1 MHARRALDSP
11 SPDPDDIRISPFNAA
26 MGRQAM
32 TRSLNGK
39 VAVVTGA
46 GSGIGRAIAIRLAE
60 DTARIAIWDINADGA
75 AETARMIEER
85 GGVAIAIA
93 ADCSDKAAIKGAAD
107 ETRAKLGPVAILV
120 NNAGIAPFT
129 PFLEIEDDLF
139 DKVIRINLRGPF
151 LVTREIMPDMAA
163 AGWGRVI
170 NITSSSVQSGSFG
183 QGHYVAS
190 KGGLM
195 GMTKALALEFASTG
209 ITINMVPPGFI
220 DTPMLRAAP
229 IDADAFAKT
238 LPMKRIGQPEDI
250 AAACA
255 YLASEEA
262 SYITGQ
268 TISTNGGRYMGSH

>member
-1 MHARRALDSP
+1 
-11 SPDPDDIRISPFNAA
+11 
-26 MGRQAM
+26 M
-32 TRSLNGK
+32 TRSLNGR

-60 DTARIAIWDINADGA
+60 DTAKVAIWDINLEGA
-75 AETARMIEER
+75 EETARLIREA
-85 GGVAIAIA
+85 GGTAIALDV
-93 ADCSDKAAIKGAAD
+93 DCSDKAAIKAAAD
-107 ETRAKLGPVAILV
+107 QTRKELGPVAILV

-139 DKVIRINLRGPF
+139 DKTIRINLRGPY
-151 LVTREIMPDMAA
+151 LLTKEVLPDMLE

-170 NITSSSVQSGSFG
+170 NITSSSVQSGSFA
-183 QGHYVAS
+183 QGHYVSS

-195 GMTKALALEFASTG
+195 GMTKALALEFAASGVTF
-209 ITINMVPPGFI
+209 NMVPPGFI

-229 IDADAFAKT
+229 IDAEAFAQT
-238 LPMKRIGQPEDI
+238 LPMKRIGKPEDI

>member
-1 MHARRALDSP
+1 
-11 SPDPDDIRISPFNAA
+11 
-26 MGRQAM
+26 M
-32 TRSLNGK
+32 TRSLQGR

-60 DTARIAIWDINADGA
+60 DTAKIAIWDINADGA
-75 AETARMIEER
+75 EETARMIR
-85 GGVAIAIA
+85 DNGGTAIAIT
-93 ADCSDKAAIKGAAD
+93 ADCSDKAVIKAAAAR
-107 ETRAKLGPVAILV
+107 TRAELGAIAILV

-129 PFLEIEDDLF
+129 PFLDTDDELF
-139 DKVIRINLRGPF
+139 DTVIRINLRGPW
-151 LVTREIMPDMAA
+151 LMTKECLPDMLA

-170 NITSSSVQSGSFG
+170 NITSSSVQTGSPA
-183 QGHYVAS
+183 QGHYVSS
-190 KGGLM
+190 KGGLL
-195 GMTKALALEFASTG
+195 GMSKALALEFAASGVTFN
-209 ITINMVPPGFI
+209 IIPPGFI

-229 IDADAFAKT
+229 IDAEAFAQT

-250 AAACA
+250 AAAAA